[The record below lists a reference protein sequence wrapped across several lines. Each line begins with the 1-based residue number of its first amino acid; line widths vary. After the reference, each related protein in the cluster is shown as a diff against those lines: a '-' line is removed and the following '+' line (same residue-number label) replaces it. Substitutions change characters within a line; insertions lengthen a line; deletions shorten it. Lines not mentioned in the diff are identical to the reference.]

1 MTDTVSPTVPKTISV
16 PPVWIGTSVLVS
28 VLVTITSLFG
38 ILVET
43 TYSRETEAW
52 AIQAIGQDYAN
63 LAVVIL
69 LLGSTYTVA
78 KHSLKG
84 YLVWLGVFLYLIYA
98 FMIYA
103 FAVHFQFLFLA
114 YVLILGLSF
123 YTVVGGLTSVDLE
136 FIVQSLKGNPKAKMI
151 SALLFGIGALFSLLW
166 LSEIIPN
173 LIFGTIS
180 QSLGETQLWTNPVHV
195 LDLAFLLPGMMITS
209 VLIRNDKAAGYLMA
223 LPLLVFAASMGL
235 GIIAMFALSAL
246 KSLPWSLPAG
256 IMVGTIIV
264 LSTVFCFLFLNEI
277 KEY

>member
-16 PPVWIGTSVLVS
+16 PPVWIGISVLVS

-98 FMIYA
+98 FMIYS

-123 YTVVGGLTSVDLE
+123 YTVAGGLTSVDLE
-136 FIVQSLKGNPKAKMI
+136 YIVQSLQGNPKAKMI
-151 SALLFGIGALFSLLW
+151 SGLLFVIGALFSLLW

-173 LIFGTIS
+173 LISGTIS
-180 QSLGETQLWTNPVHV
+180 PGLGETQLWTNPVHV
-195 LDLAFLLPGMMITS
+195 LDLAFLLPGMIISS
-209 VLIRNDKAAGYLMA
+209 VLIRNGKAAGYLMA
-223 LPLLVFAASMGL
+223 VPLLVFAATMGL

-246 KSLPWSLPAG
+246 KNLPWSLPAG
-256 IMVGTIIV
+256 IMAGTIIV
-264 LSTVFCFLFLNEI
+264 LSTVFCYLFLNEI
-277 KEY
+277 KE